1 MKTNAKSNTKKL
13 VNGLN
18 VMAEEESFN
27 YKKAITKEN
36 EKIGLEAR
44 QKKVVASI
52 MEDLNTKEGGNSE
65 MAVNKGGVKQTTKAK
80 VVKVVPPKEVDLKA
94 VQEKCSGFLKGLETG
109 LDSIKYELEKVHIGE
124 ISFKQNS
131 RLIFGIRYRVCGNEV
146 TYSLVT
152 KETFKNFNKELQ
164 AHYAPGNWN
173 VLFDFSNGNDIKKFN
188 PIIQASLEKLKKAKE
203 ELPKKAKV
211 KK

>member
-188 PIIQASLEKLKKAKE
+188 PIIQASLEKLKKAKDVRKGRR
-203 ELPKKAKV
+203 L
-211 KK
+211 

>member
-18 VMAEEESFN
+18 EQAEEESFN

-44 QKKVVASI
+44 QKKVVKEI
-52 MEDLNTKEGGNSE
+52 MEDLNTKEGGTEQMKSN
-65 MAVNKGGVKQTTKAK
+65 NKGSVKTKVATK
-80 VVKVVPPKEVDLKA
+80 KVVPPKEVDMLQIGEKA
-94 VQEKCSGFLKGLETG
+94 EGFLRGLETG
-109 LDSIKYELEKVHIGE
+109 LDSIKYELEKVYIGE
-124 ISFKQNS
+124 LNFRQNS
-131 RLIFGIRYRVCGNEV
+131 RLIFGIRYRVCGDEV

-152 KETFKNFNKELQ
+152 KETFKNFSKELQ

-173 VLFDFSNGNDIKKFN
+173 VLFDLNNGNDLSKFD
-188 PIIQASLEKLKKAKE
+188 PIIKASLEKLSKAKT
-203 ELPKKAKV
+203 ELPKDKV
-211 KK
+211 KKKK